1 MPYRKPSSN
10 RRPLISSEIA
20 QQTALCA
27 VAIGLMLFIPWV
39 DESQKQN
46 AYHALWAV
54 IGVLVPT
61 AASTL
66 ARIGRHR

>member
-46 AYHALWAV
+46 AYHALWSV
-54 IGVLVPT
+54 IGVVVT
-61 AASTL
+61 NAALTFAGST
-66 ARIGRHR
+66 RRR